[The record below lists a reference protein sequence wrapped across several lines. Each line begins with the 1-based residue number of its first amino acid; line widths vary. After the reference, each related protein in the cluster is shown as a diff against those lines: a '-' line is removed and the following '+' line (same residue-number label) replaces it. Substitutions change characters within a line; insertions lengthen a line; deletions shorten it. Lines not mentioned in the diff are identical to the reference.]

1 MNLALVTSYI
11 IAAMLIMSIV
21 MMNLR
26 MSSSSAELT
35 LTQLTRERVVAVAE
49 MLNDDIP
56 NIGYNVYSKTD
67 ETLTYANS
75 HRITFYRNIEN
86 DETREPERIT
96 WEFFE
101 NEELSNT
108 KNPDHRLLTR
118 TVYDPNTNEEYVTEI
133 RSGVTRFHLR
143 YYDQPG
149 RNLDDNM
156 ATPGA
161 SESSLQN
168 VRQIYLE
175 LELQSAEPIYTRG
188 NSDGRY
194 IRSVYEKRYSPR
206 NLE

>member
-1 MNLALVTSYI
+1 MNLGLVTSYI

-35 LTQLTRERVVAVAE
+35 LTQITRERVIAVAE

-67 ETLTYANS
+67 ESLIYANS

-101 NEELSNT
+101 NEELTNT

-118 TVYDPNTNEEYVTEI
+118 TVYDPNTNEEHVTEI
-133 RSGVTRFHLR
+133 RSGVTRFQLR

-149 RNLDDNM
+149 KNLDDNM
-156 ATPGA
+156 PTPG
-161 SESSLQN
+161 SSLSSLEN

-175 LELQSAEPIYTRG
+175 LELQSAEPIYARG
-188 NSDGRY
+188 SSDGRY
-194 IRSVYEKRYSPR
+194 IRSVYEKRFSPR